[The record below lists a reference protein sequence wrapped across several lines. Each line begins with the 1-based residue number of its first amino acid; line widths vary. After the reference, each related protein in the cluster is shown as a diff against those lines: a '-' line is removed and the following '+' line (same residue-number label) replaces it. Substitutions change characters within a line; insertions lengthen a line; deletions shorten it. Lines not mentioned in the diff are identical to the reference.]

1 MAIGL
6 SVVMAVDLVLD
17 PPLSLKERLVGKGP
31 VGSRR
36 EIAIIG
42 VEVEDDFDFMEG
54 DITRS
59 IVNDIPLID
68 FLERVLHF
76 LLQGIG
82 IIVVSKLLGPLDY
95 GKYLIVQSWSID
107 FNPAQPFPNIVMS
120 WIRLPGLP
128 RLYEHVKEICSNM
141 EPCPRANGSV
151 PSFGGESLTVDA
163 VMVNDDRAKE
173 TCAFKPWMLFER
185 KPRLPLG
192 ILEETE
198 LQIRGY
204 DC

>member
-1 MAIGL
+1 
-6 SVVMAVDLVLD
+6 DLVLD

-31 VGSRR
+31 VGSWR

-82 IIVVSKLLGPLDY
+82 IIVVSKLLG
-95 GKYLIVQSWSID
+95 Q
-107 FNPAQPFPNIVMS
+107 NI
-120 WIRLPGLP
+120 G
-128 RLYEHVKEICSNM
+128 YK
-141 EPCPRANGSV
+141 
-151 PSFGGESLTVDA
+151 F
-163 VMVNDDRAKE
+163 
-173 TCAFKPWMLFER
+173 
-185 KPRLPLG
+185 
-192 ILEETE
+192 
-198 LQIRGY
+198 LQNK
-204 DC
+204 